1 MKLKMIEKVFF
12 ISWLLCGLSL
22 DCFFESKANMAYTA
36 VMAIIGVASAVA
48 IYRKDKNANI
58 KKSDFGRR
66 VQKTIA

>member
-1 MKLKMIEKVFF
+1 MKLTKIEVLFLT
-12 ISWLLCGLSL
+12 SWLLCGLSL

-36 VMAIIGVASAVA
+36 VMAVIGLASAVA
-48 IYRKDKNANI
+48 IYRKEKNANI